1 MSKPLDDLVEL
12 LSLEQIEEDL
22 FRGQSLDLGFYRLF
36 GGQALGQSVS
46 AATQTVDPSRTVHSV
61 HGYFLRPGDANLP
74 IVYQVERQRDGG
86 SFSSRRVTAIQK
98 GAPIFSCSVSF
109 HLREDGYHHQPSMPQ
124 DIPQPETLVCEQE
137 MARNFIHLI
146 PEPMR
151 ESYLAERA
159 IEIRHVERV
168 NPLAPERREP
178 LKYVW
183 FRANGSLPDSPE
195 LHKYLLTY
203 ASDFNLLITSL
214 LPHGVTIHQPGMQCA
229 SIDHAIWLHSDLRM
243 DDWLLYAMD
252 SPWAGNGRGFTRGS
266 IFNRAGQL
274 VASVA
279 QEGLIR
285 HRAQRKA

>member
-124 DIPQPETLVCEQE
+124 DIPAPETLVCEQE

-252 SPWAGNGRGFTRGS
+252 SPWAGNSRGFSRAS

-279 QEGLIR
+279 QEGLTR
-285 HRAQRKA
+285 LREDWK

>member
-1 MSKPLDDLVEL
+1 MSKPLDELVAL

-46 AATQTVDPSRTVHSV
+46 AATQTVDPARKVHSV
-61 HGYFLRPGDANLP
+61 HGYFLRPGDASLP

-98 GAPIFSCSVSF
+98 GSPIFSCSVSF
-109 HLREDGYHHQPSMPQ
+109 HLEEEGFHHQPSMPL
-124 DIPQPETLVCEQE
+124 DVPGPENLESEQE
-137 MARNFIHLI
+137 MSRQFVHLL
-146 PEPMR
+146 PAAMR
-151 ESYLAERA
+151 DSYLAERA
-159 IEIRHVERV
+159 IEIRHVSRV
-168 NPLAPERREP
+168 NPLKPEAREP
-178 LKYVW
+178 VKYLW
-183 FRANGSLPDSPE
+183 FRANGELPDNPE
-195 LHKYLLTY
+195 LHKYLLAY

-214 LPHGVTIHQPGMQCA
+214 LPHAITIHQPGMQCA
-229 SIDHAIWLHSDLRM
+229 SIDHAIWFHSDLRM

-252 SPWAGNGRGFTRGS
+252 SPWSGNARGFARGS
-266 IFNRAGQL
+266 IFDRSGRL

-285 HRAQRKA
+285 YREKTAK

>member
-1 MSKPLDDLVEL
+1 
-12 LSLEQIEEDL
+12 
-22 FRGQSLDLGFYRLF
+22 
-36 GGQALGQSVS
+36 
-46 AATQTVDPSRTVHSV
+46 VHSL
-61 HGYFLRPGDANLP
+61 HGYFLRPGDAGLP
-74 IVYQVERQRDGG
+74 VVYSVDRVRDGG
-86 SFSSRRVTAIQK
+86 SFSTRRVTAIQK
-98 GAPIFSCSVSF
+98 GQPIFTCSASF
-109 HLREDGYHHQPSMPQ
+109 QADEEGFHHQLAMPEVPGPEGLPS
-124 DIPQPETLVCEQE
+124 ETEL
-137 MARNFIHLI
+137 ARQVAHLI
-146 PEPMR
+146 PERMR
-151 ESYLAERA
+151 ERLTSDKP
-159 IEIRHVERV
+159 IEIRLVTRI
-168 NPLAPERREP
+168 NPFAPQPCEP
-178 LKYVW
+178 VKYVW

-285 HRAQRKA
+285 HRAPRKA